1 MEGYGRGGRGAALL
15 QALKEKNSQAQQT
28 AANQREDG
36 RSFGRGVF
44 SSSMSHGPLPPD
56 QKGPTTSSV
65 SSPLSKPAGR
75 GLAAMQALLEASRP
89 KESSQSSDRRPS
101 HITGLG
107 RSRGL
112 ALAAATATKS
122 IPPIGIGKTEATHSL
137 TTETDSGR
145 STISPHS
152 TSPDFHPAE
161 ESDSQNIL
169 RKQFQ
174 KLDIEPH
181 HAQGKKDGKS
191 VNLSANYIKIACKN
205 EGVYQYHVSFS
216 PEVDSKSMRYKMVYE
231 HVDVTGKTRAFDGSI
246 LFLPIKLENTET
258 KLTSTRLTDGV
269 VVSITIK
276 LVKVLKPESC
286 TTLYNIIFRR
296 IMSILQM
303 KQVGRYYY
311 NPNTSTAIPQ
321 HKLEI
326 WPGYITAIQEY
337 DGGLMLMADAS
348 HKVLRKETVLDVM
361 FSLHKKDPVKFKDES
376 MKTIIGSV
384 VLTWY
389 NNKTYRIDDI
399 SWNMTPKDTFQSS
412 TGESTTFVDYY
423 KKQYGLEIRDIN
435 QPLLLH
441 KGKKKLTPEGDVNKN
456 ELICLIPEFC
466 FMTGLTDDMKS
477 DFRVMKDIAAH
488 TRVTP
493 MQRQLT
499 LKKFIDS
506 IKSTPDAQK
515 QLENWGLYIEQ
526 NTINLPGR
534 SYQPEKIFMQGKE
547 FLASHEADWGRDLT
561 RAAVITPVALKNWV
575 VLTCRQ
581 DIGKSK
587 DFISMMMKVTGP
599 MGIEVSNPQT
609 IETRDNRT
617 ETLIRLLRET
627 INSRLQ
633 LVVVIF
639 PASRD
644 DKYSA
649 VKKLCCVEC
658 PIPSQVIIARTISQ
672 QQKLRSVTQKI
683 ALQINCKLGG
693 DLWAVDIPMR
703 NLMVVGIDVYHDS
716 PKNKR
721 SIGAFV
727 ASTNHTFT
735 RWFSR
740 VCFQQPNQELID
752 GLKVCLIS
760 ALTKYHELNH
770 SLPRHIV
777 VFRDGVSD
785 SQLSVVSGH
794 EVEQLSKCFSHF
806 GDNYSPVLTVIIVQ
820 KRVNTRIFVN
830 QRNIMENAPP
840 GTIVD
845 HTITRKQKYD
855 FFLVSQHVR
864 QGTVTPTHYIVV
876 HDTSEMQVNHIQRL
890 TYKMTHLYYN
900 WPGTIRVPAPCQYA
914 HKLAYL
920 VGQSIHKEP
929 AQKLADRLYFL

>member
-1 MEGYGRGGRGAALL
+1 MEGFGRGGRGAALL
-15 QALKEKNSQAQQT
+15 QALKEKNSNELQQPPG
-28 AANQREDG
+28 QR
-36 RSFGRGVF
+36 SLGRGIF
-44 SSSMSHGPLPPD
+44 PSMSPLTPD
-56 QKGPTTSSV
+56 QTVPTPSLV
-65 SSPLSKPAGR
+65 LAQPAKPAGR
-75 GLAAMQALLEASRP
+75 GLAAMQALLEASRA
-89 KESSQSSDRRPS
+89 KESTTASARYQSN
-101 HITGLG
+101 IAGLG

-112 ALAAATATKS
+112 AFVAAAAAANTSSNIDIKIKAS
-122 IPPIGIGKTEATHSL
+122 GDMASP
-137 TTETDSGR
+137 ETDSGR
-145 STISPHS
+145 CTISPHS
-152 TSPDFHPAE
+152 SMDIHPCE
-161 ESDSQNIL
+161 ESDPQSAL
-169 RKQFQ
+169 RKQF
-174 KLDIEPH
+174 KGLDVEP
-181 HAQGKKDGKS
+181 QTRGRNGKDGKPIG
-191 VNLSANYIKIACKN
+191 LSANYIKIICKN
-205 EGVYQYHVSFS
+205 ESVFQYHVSFS
-216 PEVDSKSMRYKMVYE
+216 PEIDSKSMRYRMLYE
-231 HVDVTGKTRAFDGSI
+231 HVDVTGKTRAFDGAI
-246 LFLPIKLENTET
+246 LYLPIKLPNQET
-258 KLTSTRLTDGV
+258 ALTSTRSTDGDIIT
-269 VVSITIK
+269 ITIK
-276 LVKVLKPESC
+276 LVKILKPESC
-286 TTLYNIIFRR
+286 TPLYNIIFRR

-311 NPNTSTAIPQ
+311 NPNSPTAIPQ

-326 WPGYITAIQEY
+326 WPGYITAIKEH

-348 HKVLRKETVLDVM
+348 HKVLRKETILDVM
-361 FSLHKKDPVKFKDES
+361 YSLYKKDISRFQDES

-384 VLTWY
+384 VLTRY

-399 SWNMTPKDTFQSS
+399 SWEMTPKDTFQSS
-412 TGESTTFVDYY
+412 SGESISFIDYY
-423 KKQYGLEIRDIN
+423 RKQYGREIRDTN

-441 KGKKKLTPEGDVNKN
+441 KPKKKKVPPGCVAPKS

-466 FMTGLTDDMKS
+466 YMTGLTDDMRS
-477 DFRVMKDIAAH
+477 DFKVMKDIAAH

-493 MQRQLT
+493 MQRQMT
-499 LKKFIDS
+499 LKKFVES
-506 IKSTPDAQK
+506 IKSSTDARQ
-515 QLENWGLYIEQ
+515 QLEDWGLYLEKSTISIE
-526 NTINLPGR
+526 GR
-534 SYQPEKIFMQGKE
+534 CYNPEKIFMQGKE
-547 FLASHEADWGRDLT
+547 FLATPEADWGRDLN
-561 RAAVITPVALKNWV
+561 RAAVITPVALRNWV
-575 VLTCRQ
+575 VLTCKQ
-581 DIGKSK
+581 DVGKSK

-599 MGIEVSNPQT
+599 MGIDVNNPRT
-609 IETRDNRT
+609 IEIRDNRT

-627 INSRLQ
+627 INSKLQ

-639 PASRD
+639 PTSRN

-658 PIPSQVIIARTISQ
+658 PIPSQVIIARTIAQ

-703 NLMVVGIDVYHDS
+703 NLMVIGIDVYHDS
-716 PKNKR
+716 SKGHR

-740 VCFQQPNQELID
+740 VCFQQPQQELID

-770 SLPRHIV
+770 ALPRHIV

-785 SQLSVVSGH
+785 SQLSVVSGY

-806 GDNYSPVLTVIIVQ
+806 GDSYSPVLTVIIVQ

-830 QRNIMENAPP
+830 QRNIMENPPP

-845 HTITRKQKYD
+845 HFITRKQKYD

-876 HDTSEMQVNHIQRL
+876 HDTSDMQVNHVQRL

-929 AQKLADRLYFL
+929 AQKLGDRLYFL